1 MVTLTKKRLV
11 AILASLAVIIGAAV
25 YVVFWRPLPQGT
37 PELSPEIEVLRNQAM
52 SLPERG
58 PLDFGDYSI
67 VVTSVST
74 TNVGVS
80 FARDG
85 NHATHTTIAVGS
97 SEEVLGCTIT
107 VLESHPTRSD
117 NGSALVAIQCPD
129 EASATHSPIPDTGP

>member
-1 MVTLTKKRLV
+1 MVTRTKKRLIAV
-11 AILASLAVIIGAAV
+11 LASLTLIIGAAV

-37 PELSPEIEVLRNQAM
+37 PKLSPDVEALRDEAM

-58 PLDFGDYSI
+58 PLNFGDYSI
-67 VVTSVST
+67 VVTSIST

-97 SEEVLGCTIT
+97 SEKVLDCTIT

-129 EASATHSPIPDTGP
+129 EADATHSPIPDTGP